1 MMSGI
6 VLLLFLILVSLLCV
20 TLCFFGYR
28 HIRLLFTGIGLLF
41 GGYYT
46 YTLLLKYAS
55 LSQTT
60 SIIIAVLVGLLLG
73 GLAYFIY
80 NFGIFLTGAAFGIC
94 VAILIMNLAGVPVD
108 SSLPTVIIVVLALCA
123 GFLTLAYRR
132 VFIVLSTAFT
142 GAVGLSLYGGFTA
155 LSLNWIL
162 QEGTFAALSGK
173 LAAFHETNH
182 TTLNV
187 VMAVLIVAGI
197 VVQFV
202 TGKKK
207 HKKG

>member
-1 MMSGI
+1 MFYF
-6 VLLLFLILVSLLCV
+6 LFLILVSLLCV

-46 YTLLLKYAS
+46 YTLLLKYAT

-94 VAILIMNLAGVPVD
+94 VAIMIMNLVGVPVD
-108 SSLPTVIIVVLALCA
+108 STLPTVIIVVLAVCA
-123 GFLTLAYRR
+123 GFSRWPIAGCSSCSPQRLPARLAY
-132 VFIVLSTAFT
+132 
-142 GAVGLSLYGGFTA
+142 LYM
-155 LSLNWIL
+155 
-162 QEGTFAALSGK
+162 AALRRS
-173 LAAFHETNH
+173 A
-182 TTLNV
+182 
-187 VMAVLIVAGI
+187 
-197 VVQFV
+197 
-202 TGKKK
+202 
-207 HKKG
+207 